1 MKKRVRLTER
11 DLHRIVKESV
21 NRLLR
26 EEILGTPG
34 RKTRSFDGDVPYDDD
49 YVEKYGSSAY
59 HSYNDDELDDKGFET
74 TNQTISKDV
83 AAFLKRVDNA
93 VTRKFGGHCTIR
105 YGMDSEDI
113 DRETNN
119 DLWSCS
125 WTDTRNAHKISFCW
139 MNNASN
145 LVDERISRKVFNFV
159 TRMIMNYCPYELTI
173 SNANVSYREVDINL
187 EYEDMKKL
195 GRNNKINLSNKHG
208 NSRHSSDDKFKYD
221 EDHNAFGRFAR
232 GKEI

>member
-1 MKKRVRLTER
+1 MKKLIRLTES
-11 DLHRIVKESV
+11 DIHRIVKESV
-21 NRLLR
+21 NRILR
-26 EEILGTPG
+26 EEVLGTHG
-34 RKTRSFDGDVPYDDD
+34 RKTRSFDGEVPYDDD

-59 HSYNDDELDDKGFET
+59 HSDNDDELDDKGFET

-93 VTRKFGGHCTIR
+93 VTRKFGGHCIIR

-113 DRETNN
+113 DRERNSGE
-119 DLWSCS
+119 WSC
-125 WTDTRNAHKISFCW
+125 WRTDTRNTHKISFCW
-139 MNNASN
+139 RNYASN
-145 LVDERISRKVFNFV
+145 LGDKRINRKVFNFV
-159 TRMIMNYCPYELTI
+159 TRMITNYCPYELTI
-173 SNANVSYREVDINL
+173 SNANVSYSEVDIDL

-208 NSRHSSDDKFKYD
+208 NTKSNYKFQYDDD
-221 EDHNAFGRFAR
+221 RSAFGHYG